1 MVRLNQMAAMLAI
14 ASMGIVLSPET
25 YAGQN
30 EPSPE
35 PRPIRKATKRE
46 SYTSPRPL
54 TKRQRR
60 RLRGKGD

>member
-1 MVRLNQMAAMLAI
+1 MDGLARIAAGAI
-14 ASMGIVLSPET
+14 GISLFDIET
-25 YAGQN
+25 GW
-30 EPSPE
+30 PE
-35 PRPIRKATKRE
+35 PDRPLFVHNPNAKRD